1 MIKQEVIL
9 VKKIF
14 IFLCLFMLLP
24 ALCHAAP
31 DIKYNKQHFD
41 PIRGIYYLEGN
52 VSVTVGS
59 RVISADKA
67 QVEMYSIEV
76 HAQGN
81 IHLQQDDIDFYGDA
95 VDVYGSR
102 KTAEVNGHLNFTQ
115 GDVAIT
121 SDSGIFNWDTK
132 NAVFTGNVN
141 VTTPTGS
148 IKADKVVY
156 NVVSHKIIK

>member
-1 MIKQEVIL
+1 MIREEVIL
-9 VKKIF
+9 MKKIF

-24 ALCHAAP
+24 TLCLAAP
-31 DIKYNKQHFD
+31 SIKYNKQHFD

-59 RVISADKA
+59 RIISADKA

-102 KTAEVNGHLNFTQ
+102 KTAEVNGNLNFTQ
-115 GDVAIT
+115 GDTAIT
-121 SDSGIFNWDTK
+121 SDSGIFNWDNK
-132 NAVFTGNVN
+132 DAVFTGNVN
-141 VTTPTGS
+141 VTTPKGNM
-148 IKADKVVY
+148 KADKIVY
-156 NVVSHKIIK
+156 NVETHQIVK

>member
-67 QVEMYSIEV
+67 QVGMYSIEV

-81 IHLQQDDIDFYGDA
+81 VHLQQDDIDFYGNT
-95 VDVYGSR
+95 VDVYGCR
-102 KTAEVNGHLNFTQ
+102 KTAEVNGNLNFTQ
-115 GDVAIT
+115 GDIAIT

-132 NAVFTGNVN
+132 NAIFTGNVN
-141 VTTPTGS
+141 VTTPNGNM
-148 IKADKVVY
+148 KADKVVY
-156 NVVSHKIIK
+156 NVVTHQIVK

>member
-1 MIKQEVIL
+1 M
-9 VKKIF
+9 KKIF
-14 IFLCLFMLLP
+14 IFLCLFMFLP
-24 ALCHAAP
+24 TLCLAAP

-41 PIRGIYYLEGN
+41 PIRGIYNLEGD

-81 IHLQQDDIDFYGDA
+81 IHLQQDDIAFYGDT

-102 KTAEVNGHLNFTQ
+102 KTAEVNGNLSFTQ
-115 GDVAIT
+115 GDTAIT
-121 SDSGIFNWDTK
+121 SDSGIFNWETK
-132 NAVFTGNVN
+132 NAVFNGNVN
-141 VTTPTGS
+141 VTTPTGNM
-148 IKADKVVY
+148 KANKIVY
-156 NVVSHKIIK
+156 NIVTHEITK

>member
-81 IHLQQDDIDFYGDA
+81 IHLQQDNIDFYGDT

>member
-1 MIKQEVIL
+1 M
-9 VKKIF
+9 KKIF
-14 IFLCLFMLLP
+14 IFLCLFMFLP
-24 ALCHAAP
+24 TLCLAAP

-52 VSVTVGS
+52 VSVAVGS

-81 IHLQQDDIDFYGDA
+81 IHLQQDDIDFYGDT

-102 KTAEVNGHLNFTQ
+102 KTAEVNSNLSFTQ
-115 GDVAIT
+115 GDMAIT
-121 SDSGIFNWDTK
+121 SDSGIFNWETK

-141 VTTPTGS
+141 VTTPNGNM
-148 IKADKVVY
+148 KVNKIVY
-156 NVVSHKIIK
+156 NIATHEIVK